1 MRVFSNPVTNGH
13 LMVQVNEQSTLMLF
27 DIEGKLIRRQAAV
40 KGTMNMN
47 VSGLAKGIYTLR
59 AGNQVKRILI
69 NQ

>member
-1 MRVFSNPVTNGH
+1 
-13 LMVQVNEQSTLMLF
+13 MLF